1 MAIIYTD
8 KDLCKQCYACVRVCP
23 VKAVKVE
30 NSIAEIVEERCI
42 FCGQCLNAC
51 QVEAIKVKSDVNE
64 VLARLN
70 SKKPVV
76 AILASEYIASFYPA
90 TYVQV
95 HKALKK
101 AGFLAI
107 EETLL
112 AEEFLAFKYLTKIS
126 RNGEKPIIRSSCPV
140 VWLWFS
146 KYYPQF
152 LIYLAPFVSP
162 MILQGRLVKNYY
174 GDNVATVYI
183 TPCLASKV
191 EAGDPKVVG
200 AIDAV
205 LTFPEAKVLLQNLD
219 IDVVTFEA
227 QAEQGVCLERELSV
241 AGGFPRRVV
250 AETSLVDR
258 SLKVARG
265 MEEIILL
272 SEGFIKGEVRPK
284 LIDALTCK
292 GCLDGPL
299 IDSSLSLFARRNLVE
314 KVSRER
320 LAKAVKKISFK
331 AIQQYLPK
339 VEIKRDFQ
347 GSKIS
352 LPRPSEDEIKEI
364 LAASEKYSPEDELNC
379 QACGYETCREKAVA
393 IYQGLAEWEMC
404 FPFQKKLL
412 LRVIEQ
418 LKESAVTDGLTGL
431 ANHKSFLERLSIEF
445 NRATRYGSPLS
456 LVMMDIDRFKEI
468 NDTYGHVQGDLVLK
482 AVAKLIKNNIRQVD
496 FAARYGGDE
505 FVLILPETN
514 IKEAHKVSEKLRE
527 TIANETLH
535 IPPDHKVKVTLSLGI
550 STFKPEIKDSTI
562 LVHQADNA
570 MYQAKESGRNRTCL
584 AENAEG
590 VEEETKND
598 QKSSLAKKPL
608 R

>member
-8 KDLCKQCYACVRVCP
+8 KELCKQCYACVRVCP

-30 NSIAEIVEERCI
+30 NGIAEIAEERCI

-51 QVEAIKVKSDVNE
+51 QVEAIKVKSGVNE
-64 VLARLN
+64 VLARL
-70 SKKPVV
+70 STKKPVV

-90 TYVQV
+90 SYVQV
-95 HKALKK
+95 YKALEK
-101 AGFLAI
+101 AGFLAV

-112 AEEFLAFKYLTKIS
+112 AEEFLAFKYLAKIS
-126 RNGEKPIIRSSCPV
+126 QNGEKPIIRSSCPV

-162 MILQGRLVKNYY
+162 MILQGRLIKSYY
-174 GDNVATVYI
+174 GHEVTTVYI

-191 EAGDPKVVG
+191 EAEDHNVAG
-200 AIDAV
+200 AIDIV
-205 LTFPEAKVLLQNLD
+205 LTFPETKALLQNLD
-219 IDVVTFEA
+219 IDIETLEV
-227 QAEQGVCLERELSV
+227 QAEREVCLERELSV
-241 AGGFPRRVV
+241 AGGFPRRIV
-250 AETSLVDR
+250 AETSLVDQN
-258 SLKVARG
+258 LKVARG
-265 MEEIILL
+265 MEEIISL
-272 SEGFIKGEVRPK
+272 SEGFVKGEVRPK

-299 IDSSLSLFARRNLVE
+299 IDSSLSLFARRNLV
-314 KVSRER
+314 KRVSQER
-320 LAKAVKKISFK
+320 MAKAARKISFQV
-331 AIQQYLPK
+331 IQQYLPE
-339 VEIKRDFQ
+339 VEIKRDFPE
-347 GSKIS
+347 SKVS
-352 LPRPSEDEIKEI
+352 MPQPSEDEIREI

-379 QACGYETCREKAVA
+379 QACGYETCREKAIA

-418 LKESAVTDGLTGL
+418 LKESAVTDGLTSL

-445 NRATRYGSPLS
+445 NRASRYGSPLS

-514 IKEAHKVSEKLRE
+514 IKEAYKVSEKLRE
-527 TIANETLH
+527 TVAKEILH

-550 STFKPEIKDSTI
+550 STFKSEIKDSTI
-562 LVHQADNA
+562 LVHQADDA

-584 AENAEG
+584 AEN
-590 VEEETKND
+590 VEVVDRKAKGD
-598 QKSSLAKKPL
+598 QKSSLAK
-608 R
+608 RS